1 MQQQQENHQHQ
12 QSTNSGIGIADVL
25 CRLGGFARNVLVL
38 SPSLTVSKLN
48 LELREL
54 TGKTYYKNT
63 DFNYLKFN
71 EKFIKILNPNDPD
84 LYDKLHLNRWNIML
98 IDKKS
103 NLSPEV
109 IQMIHDKTNL
119 YMQYYKSYYLFMD
132 M

>member
-1 MQQQQENHQHQ
+1 MNT
-12 QSTNSGIGIADVL
+12 QSTDSGIGIAGVL
-25 CRLGGFARNVLVL
+25 CRLGDFAKDVLVL

-48 LELREL
+48 LELMGL
-54 TGKTYYKNT
+54 TGKVYYKNT
-63 DFNYLKFN
+63 EFNYLKFN
-71 EKFIKILNPNDPD
+71 EKFIKIIHPDDPD

>member
-1 MQQQQENHQHQ
+1 MQQQKENHQ
-12 QSTNSGIGIADVL
+12 STDSRIEIAGIL
-25 CRLGGFARNVLVL
+25 CRLGGFAKDILVL
-38 SPSLTVSKLN
+38 SPSLTISKLN

-63 DFNYLKFN
+63 EFNYLKFN
-71 EKFIKILNPNDPD
+71 EKFIKILNPSD
-84 LYDKLHLNRWNIML
+84 LDLKDKLYLNRWNIML
-98 IDKKS
+98 IDRKS

-109 IQMIHDKTNL
+109 IQRIHDKTNL